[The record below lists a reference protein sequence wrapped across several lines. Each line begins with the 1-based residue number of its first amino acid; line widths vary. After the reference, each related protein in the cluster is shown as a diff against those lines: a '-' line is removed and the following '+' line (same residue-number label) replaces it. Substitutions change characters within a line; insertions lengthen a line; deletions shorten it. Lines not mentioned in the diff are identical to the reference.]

1 MICMKINELLKK
13 IRQENGY
20 TLEFMSKR
28 LKVSQPFLSNVENSK
43 KKVSKELYEKMLD
56 AFPTYKNQI
65 EKAYFDTQDINF
77 NSALLKER
85 SNIEKNEYTNFIQ
98 IPLYGMASAGNG
110 YINQN
115 EEIELI
121 TLPVI
126 NGNVKKTNFAAK
138 VNGDSMEPDFK
149 NGDIIVI
156 DTDID
161 FDIRALNGKEA
172 MVDVGEERYLKKIQF
187 EKGTGDLTLI
197 SYNPAYPD
205 IKIPNYELD
214 VVKVTGIITM
224 VVSMRNN
231 FRI

>member
-65 EKAYFDTQDINF
+65 EKAYLDTQDINF
-77 NSALLKER
+77 NSVLLKER
-85 SNIEKNEYTNFIQ
+85 SNVEKNEYTNFIQ

-187 EKGTGDLTLI
+187 EKGTGDLILI

>member
-1 MICMKINELLKK
+1 MKINELLKK

-65 EKAYFDTQDINF
+65 EKAYLDTQDINF
-77 NSALLKER
+77 NSILLKER
-85 SNIEKNEYTNFIQ
+85 SNVEKNEYTNFIQ

-187 EKGTGDLTLI
+187 EKGTGDLILI

>member
-65 EKAYFDTQDINF
+65 EKAYLDTQDINF
-77 NSALLKER
+77 NSILLKER
-85 SNIEKNEYTNFIQ
+85 SNVEKNEYTNFIQ

-187 EKGTGDLTLI
+187 EKGTGDLILI

>member
-1 MICMKINELLKK
+1 MKINELLKK

-65 EKAYFDTQDINF
+65 EKAYLDTQDINF
-77 NSALLKER
+77 NSVLLKER
-85 SNIEKNEYTNFIQ
+85 SNVEKNEYTNFIQ

>member
-1 MICMKINELLKK
+1 MKINELLKK

-65 EKAYFDTQDINF
+65 EKAYFDTQDVNF
-77 NSALLKER
+77 NSAFLKER
-85 SNIEKNEYTNFIQ
+85 SNVEKNEYTNFIQ

-205 IKIPNYELD
+205 IKIPNYKLD

>member
-65 EKAYFDTQDINF
+65 EKAYLDTQDINF
-77 NSALLKER
+77 NSVLLKER
-85 SNIEKNEYTNFIQ
+85 SNVEKNEYTNFIQ

>member
-1 MICMKINELLKK
+1 MKINELLKK

-85 SNIEKNEYTNFIQ
+85 SNVEKNEYTNFIQ

>member
-1 MICMKINELLKK
+1 MKINELLKK

-77 NSALLKER
+77 NSALLKEC
-85 SNIEKNEYTNFIQ
+85 SNVEKNEYTNFIQ

>member
-85 SNIEKNEYTNFIQ
+85 SNVEKNEYTNFIQ

>member
-1 MICMKINELLKK
+1 MKINELLKK

-65 EKAYFDTQDINF
+65 EKAYLDTQDINF
-77 NSALLKER
+77 NSVLLKER
-85 SNIEKNEYTNFIQ
+85 SNVEKNEYTNFIQ

-187 EKGTGDLTLI
+187 EKGTGDLILI

>member
-1 MICMKINELLKK
+1 
-13 IRQENGY
+13 
-20 TLEFMSKR
+20 MSKR

-65 EKAYFDTQDINF
+65 EKAYLDTQDINF
-77 NSALLKER
+77 NSVLLKER
-85 SNIEKNEYTNFIQ
+85 SNVEKNEYTNFIQ

-187 EKGTGDLTLI
+187 EKGTGDLILI